1 MNKKLITLLIFSF
14 ILINQAI
21 KLNATDNET
30 YISSN
35 NITYNEKE
43 NIIELS
49 ENSKINFNN
58 INILIDKGI
67 IDYDNGEF
75 EVFGNF
81 YLYEKFNI
89 LSGKNLKGDT
99 ALNSFKTENV
109 SYIYNDDLKIDA
121 YELYKDKDVLYFYN
135 NFLTPCEIEGYFNC
149 PTWSL
154 RIDETR
160 YDIQKDKFTHFDTF
174 LQIADFKVFYLP
186 YFTHYGIK
194 APRQRGFLT
203 PTLEF
208 NIGGDIGVIT
218 PYYLPLSQSAD
229 IVIKPNIYINDN
241 FQILNNFQLNTKIK
255 IRETYGNTELE
266 IDNLKEKENSNFNN
280 TFIFSTKRTL
290 NKNRKFSAGGLF
302 TNSISS
308 TRSLNDE
315 SITFEDIYFNIENY
329 NFLKKDDYLKVS
341 IKSVASFE
349 SNSDNLIPLSSSINY
364 ENEIAF
370 AKKKLE
376 NDIKFDILRRNSS
389 NDSNPSESLN
399 FYVNSEIAENKTI
412 NNFISYNKFKLM
424 NSFHNYSFNHNSSLN
439 NEVFNSSI
447 VYSND
452 LFINRYQE
460 FTPRLKFILPLS
472 VRNEENTINEDSN
485 SITFSYQN
493 QFSENRFLGNDLFDN
508 TPRLI
513 FGIES
518 KINLFRGKF
527 NFNLNRS
534 YDFNKVNNYA
544 EEINQNTNFSDYAL
558 ELNSKYN
565 DLLFSIDTRLDQK
578 NLSKKEMNYSLYI
591 DKPFKLKLNYN
602 ETQARAFKSSSNETQ
617 SLDFIIS
624 NKLNNHFEL
633 GYTTSLDL
641 KNNFNPYKSSVNLS
655 LFDECSQL
663 DITYSNTRFNDNF
676 KTQPEEKINLSFKMD
691 YLGFFG
697 YEQTTDLFFNEPGDF
712 NYGL

>member
-1 MNKKLITLLIFSF
+1 MNKKLITLIIFSF

-21 KLNATDNET
+21 KLNATDNDT

-43 NIIELS
+43 NIIELA

-67 IDYDNGEF
+67 IDYDNGVF
-75 EVFGNF
+75 EIFGNF
-81 YLYEKFNI
+81 YLYEKLNI

-99 ALNSFKTENV
+99 ELNSFKTENV

-121 YELYKDKDVLYFYN
+121 YELYKDNDILYFYN

-229 IVIKPNIYINDN
+229 IVFKPNIYINDN

-315 SITFEDIYFNIENY
+315 SITFEDIYFDIENY

-376 NDIKFDILRRNSS
+376 NDIKFEILRRNSS

-399 FYVNSEIAENKTI
+399 FYVNSEIAENKII

-472 VRNEENTINEDSN
+472 LRNEENTINEDSN

-676 KTQPEEKINLSFKMD
+676 KTQPEEKINLNFKMD

>member
-266 IDNLKEKENSNFNN
+266 IDNLKKKDNSNFNN
-280 TFIFSTKRTL
+280 TFKFSTKRTL

-399 FYVNSEIAENKTI
+399 FYVNSEIAENKII

-472 VRNEENTINEDSN
+472 LRNEENTINEDSN

-676 KTQPEEKINLSFKMD
+676 KTQPEEKINLNFKMD

>member
-81 YLYEKFNI
+81 YLYEKLNI

-160 YDIQKDKFTHFDTF
+160 YDMQKDKFTHFDTF

-229 IVIKPNIYINDN
+229 IVFKPNIYINDN

-266 IDNLKEKENSNFNN
+266 IDNLKKKDNSNFNN

-315 SITFEDIYFNIENY
+315 SITFEDIYFDIENY

-399 FYVNSEIAENKTI
+399 FYVNSEIAENKII

-591 DKPFKLKLNYN
+591 DKPFKLMLNYN

-676 KTQPEEKINLSFKMD
+676 KTQPEEKINLNFKMD

-697 YEQTTDLFFNEPGDF
+697 YEQTTDLFFNKPGDF

>member
-315 SITFEDIYFNIENY
+315 SITFEDIYFIIENY

-412 NNFISYNKFKLM
+412 NNFISYNKLKLM

-578 NLSKKEMNYSLYI
+578 NLSKKEMNYSLNI

-712 NYGL
+712 DYGL

>member
-1 MNKKLITLLIFSF
+1 MNKKFITLLIFSF

-266 IDNLKEKENSNFNN
+266 IDNLKKKDNSNFNN

-676 KTQPEEKINLSFKMD
+676 KTQPEEKINLNFKMD